1 MSHIAVLVAA
11 CVHPSPF
18 PYADIVTTTTHKTL
32 RGPRGGVIMCKKEF
46 AADIDRAVFPG
57 MQGGPL
63 MHIIA
68 AKAQCFYEVQQ
79 PEFKDYAKQII
90 KNAKA
95 MEKVFKEEGFR
106 LVAGGTDNHLLL
118 VDVKASCG
126 ISGKKAQRLLDEI
139 NITANKNAI
148 PFDTEK
154 PFKASGIRI
163 GTPAMTTK
171 GFKEEDFEE
180 VARIIAYRLK
190 NEETDEIKEECL
202 KRVAKLTEKVTMYS
216 NIKYIK
222 EANMS
227 VTILDHALIQH
238 KLTIMRDKN
247 TSTYIFKQNLDEIAK
262 LMAFEVT
269 RNDSLKDKAIE
280 TPVCPMVGKEMD
292 QQIILAPI
300 LRAGIGLVDGFR
312 DIIPTAKVGHIGME
326 RDEETLI
333 PREYYAK
340 FPKGLED
347 ALVIVLD
354 PMLATCGSANMAIEF
369 IKQRG
374 ARKIKLV
381 CLVGAPE
388 GVKAIQEA
396 HPDVDITLA
405 ALDEKLNEHG
415 YIVPGLGDAGDRLFG
430 TNE

>member
-1 MSHIAVLVAA
+1 
-11 CVHPSPF
+11 
-18 PYADIVTTTTHKTL
+18 
-32 RGPRGGVIMCKKEF
+32 
-46 AADIDRAVFPG
+46 
-57 MQGGPL
+57 
-63 MHIIA
+63 
-68 AKAQCFYEVQQ
+68 
-79 PEFKDYAKQII
+79 
-90 KNAKA
+90 
-95 MEKVFKEEGFR
+95 
-106 LVAGGTDNHLLL
+106 
-118 VDVKASCG
+118 
-126 ISGKKAQRLLDEI
+126 
-139 NITANKNAI
+139 
-148 PFDTEK
+148 
-154 PFKASGIRI
+154 
-163 GTPAMTTK
+163 
-171 GFKEEDFEE
+171 
-180 VARIIAYRLK
+180 
-190 NEETDEIKEECL
+190 
-202 KRVAKLTEKVTMYS
+202 
-216 NIKYIK
+216 
-222 EANMS
+222 MS

-269 RNDSLKDKAIE
+269 RNVSLKDKAIE
-280 TPVCPMVGKEMD
+280 TPVCSMVGKEMD

-354 PMLATCGSANMAIEF
+354 PMLATGGSANMAIEN
-369 IKQRG
+369 
-374 ARKIKLV
+374 IKLV

-388 GVKAIQEA
+388 GVKAIQEV